1 MEGSVV
7 AEEDL
12 GAPDSWEVADL
23 DQTMNRLSLN
33 KETKHQQPQD
43 QLPRSGS
50 GPGSLGPG
58 SLGPGEKVTDDVV
71 NQVDQFLLEALQNT
85 RERLSSEFFN

>member
-1 MEGSVV
+1 VVMEGSVV

-50 GPGSLGPG
+50 GPG
-58 SLGPGEKVTDDVV
+58 EKVTDDVV

>member
-1 MEGSVV
+1 VVMEGSVV

-43 QLPRSGS
+43 QLPRSG
-50 GPGSLGPG
+50 P
-58 SLGPGEKVTDDVV
+58 GPGEKVTDDVA

>member
-1 MEGSVV
+1 MAV
-7 AEEDL
+7 EEDL
-12 GAPDSWEVADL
+12 GAPESWEVADL
-23 DQTMNRLSLN
+23 DQTVSRLSLN

-50 GPGSLGPG
+50 G
-58 SLGPGEKVTDDVV
+58 SLGPGEKVTDCVV
-71 NQVDQFLLEALQNT
+71 NQVDQFLLEALQNS

>member
-43 QLPRSGS
+43 QLPRSG
-50 GPGSLGPG
+50 PGL
-58 SLGPGEKVTDDVV
+58 GEKVTDDVA